1 MTCSTRHRIDHPVRP
16 GRAWLGLLLS
26 LACWLCNAAAAAELH
41 KVSSWPD
48 EAGREQ
54 RLNQVLLQTLAA
66 SAWCEGSAPAQPL
79 PQRTLQL
86 YRLEG
91 PAPADAM
98 VVDEDPIVELFGL
111 AYREQRGCAR
121 LRVAGRTQLNPPGSL
136 LSPWAHH
143 AVEARAAGSP
153 LLLLIQDAK
162 AVRAWVELMPREELQ
177 RKTSLHWMALAGFM
191 GMLLLIPFLSLQ
203 LGVLGEARLSL
214 AYAFY
219 VATLVFWSLQNFGL
233 AQQWWAFW
241 PSPRWFPELHGL
253 SVSLLTLGIGVATL
267 EALQLRGR
275 ERLALA
281 APVAVVAL
289 LFGIAYKFEG
299 LYRNAAMALVLL
311 AGVVIALLLRRL
323 RARQHVDPWFL
334 AGLGANM
341 LGGAI
346 QSLTIVLPDTALRG
360 FGGHAFA
367 IGNLVHALA
376 WVTAVQRRH
385 ARDREA
391 QRAQLE
397 HDALHDP
404 VTGLPNRKWLAAC
417 LTRSL
422 EQIRA
427 VPTLSHGGLF
437 VDLDRF
443 KILNDTLGHSKGDE
457 LLCLLS
463 RRLAELFGEHGSITR
478 FGGDEYFVVV
488 HEPCGEIEL
497 ALLGS
502 DVLRRLQ
509 EPIQLDGRTLRVSA
523 SIGMVVI
530 GEQYGSPEEVIKDA
544 DLALHLAKT
553 RGRARF
559 EIFEP
564 PMRQAADNRF
574 RIESDM
580 RQAIE
585 RGEFKPFFQP
595 IVHMGDQAHAGFEAL
610 VRWEHGQRGFIG
622 PVEFIPVAEENGL
635 INEIGLQVME
645 GTMRQ
650 VAAWRRDGQWRD
662 GWYVSVNVSGVQL
675 RDAGLVE
682 RFAELR
688 QGLGLSATDIRI
700 EVTESSVIANQ
711 DVAFGLLPRLKEQ
724 GFLLCMDDFGTGY
737 SSLSYLS
744 ELPFDVLKIDR
755 SFITDLCR
763 RQELGALVNTVIS
776 LADSMG
782 MIVVAEGVEEQA
794 QCEALHAL
802 HCGYGQGYLFSRPMN
817 AAHATAWLEAANES
831 AQAAARS
838 AA

>member
-1 MTCSTRHRIDHPVRP
+1 MTSSNRHRTHRLPTRP
-16 GRAWLGLLLS
+16 GPAWRWLFGLLAACLLCLPCRAAEPYKLS
-26 LACWLCNAAAAAELH
+26 TWPDVQGRDQQFNAALL
-41 KVSSWPD
+41 
-48 EAGREQ
+48 EA
-54 RLNQVLLQTLAA
+54 LSA
-66 SAWCEGSAPAQPL
+66 SRWCEGSAPVPL
-79 PQRTLQL
+79 LAERSVQL
-86 YRLEG
+86 FRLDG
-91 PAPADAM
+91 PAAAGSV

-111 AYREQRGCAR
+111 AYRESSGCVR
-121 LRVAGRTQLNPPGSL
+121 LRVAGRTQANPPGSL

-143 AVEARAAGSP
+143 AIDGRAADSP
-153 LLLLIQDAK
+153 LLLIVQDAK
-162 AVRAWVELMPREELQ
+162 AVRAWFELMPREELQ

-233 AQQWWAFW
+233 AQQWWGWW
-241 PSPRWFPELHGL
+241 PAPRWFPELHGL
-253 SVSLLTLGIGVATL
+253 SVSLLTLGIGLATL
-267 EALQLRGR
+267 ESLQLRGR

-289 LFGIAYKFEG
+289 MFGVAYKFEG
-299 LYRNAAMALVLL
+299 LYRNAAVALVLL
-311 AGVVIALLLRRL
+311 AGVVIGLLVRRL
-323 RARQHVDPWFL
+323 RARQQVDPWFL

-341 LGGAI
+341 LGGAV
-346 QSLTIVLPDTALRG
+346 QALTIVLPDTALRG

-391 QRAQLE
+391 QRQQLE
-397 HDALHDP
+397 YDAHHDP
-404 VTGLPNRKWLAAC
+404 VTGLPNRKWLDQRLQQSIDKIA
-417 LTRSL
+417 
-422 EQIRA
+422 A
-427 VPTLSHGGLF
+427 VPHLSHGGLF

-443 KILNDTLGHSKGDE
+443 KQINDTLGHSKGDE
-457 LLCLLS
+457 LLRLIS
-463 RRLAELFGEHGSITR
+463 ARLAELFGTQGTVTR

-488 HEPCGEIEL
+488 HEACGEGEL

-509 EPIQLDGRTLRVSA
+509 EPIQLDGRSLSITA

-530 GEQYGSPEEVIKDA
+530 DEQYRQPEGVIRDA
-544 DLALHLAKT
+544 DLALHRAKH

-559 EIFEP
+559 EVFEP
-564 PMRQAADNRF
+564 AMRQAAEQRF

-580 RQAIE
+580 RGAIE
-585 RGEFKPFFQP
+585 RQEFKPFFQP
-595 IVHMGDQAHAGFEAL
+595 IVQLDGMSHAGFEAL
-610 VRWEHGQRGFIG
+610 VRWEHAQRGFIG
-622 PVEFIPVAEENGL
+622 PGDFIPVAEENGL

-650 VAAWRRDGQWRD
+650 VAAWRRAGQWKE

-675 RDAGLVE
+675 RDADLVE

-688 QGLGLSATDIRI
+688 SRMGLLVGDIRI

-755 SFITDLCR
+755 SFITDLCKR
-763 RQELGALVNTVIS
+763 RELSALVTTVIN
-776 LADSMG
+776 LAETMG
-782 MIVVAEGVEEQA
+782 MLVVAEGIEEKD

-802 HCGYGQGYLFSRPMN
+802 HCGYGQGYMFSRPMN
-817 AAHATAWLEAANES
+817 AANATAWLEAA
-831 AQAAARS
+831 ARCCAA
-838 AA
+838 

>member
-1 MTCSTRHRIDHPVRP
+1 MTSSTRHRIDLSSRTGP
-16 GRAWLGLLLS
+16 AWLWLLML
-26 LACWLCNAAAAAELH
+26 LGCLLCDGSAAAEL
-41 KVSSWPD
+41 KKLSSWPD

-54 RLNQVLLQTLAA
+54 RLNEALLQSLSAA
-66 SAWCEGSAPAQPL
+66 AWCPGSAPAQL
-79 PQRTLQL
+79 LSGRTAQL
-86 YRLEG
+86 FRLEG
-91 PAPADAM
+91 PVAADTL

-111 AYREQRGCAR
+111 AYRESSGCAR
-121 LRVAGRTQLNPPGSL
+121 LRMGGRTQANPAGSL
-136 LSPWAHH
+136 LSPWPHH
-143 AVEARAAGSP
+143 GLDARAADSP
-153 LLLLIQDAK
+153 MLLIIQDAK
-162 AVRAWVELMPREELQ
+162 AVRSWIELVPREELQ
-177 RKTSLHWMALAGFM
+177 RKTGQHWMVLACFM

-219 VATLVFWSLQNFGL
+219 VATLVFWSVQNFGL

-241 PSPRWFPELHGL
+241 PAPRWFPELHGL
-253 SVSLLTLGIGVATL
+253 SVSLLTLGIGLATL
-267 EALQLRGR
+267 ESLQLRGR

-289 LFGIAYKFEG
+289 MFGVAYKFEG
-299 LYRNAAMALVLL
+299 LYRSAAMALVLL
-311 AGVVIALLLRRL
+311 AGVVIALLVRRL
-323 RARQHVDPWFL
+323 RARQLVDPWFL

-385 ARDREA
+385 VRDREA
-391 QRAQLE
+391 QRVQLE
-397 HDALHDP
+397 YDANHDT
-404 VTGLPNRKWLAAC
+404 VTGLPNRKWLDAC
-417 LTRSL
+417 LTRSI
-422 EQIRA
+422 EQIRS
-427 VPTLSHGGLF
+427 VPALSHGGLF

-463 RRLAELFGEHGSITR
+463 KRLADLFGEHGSITR

-488 HEPCGEIEL
+488 HQPCGEIEL

-530 GEQYGSPEEVIKDA
+530 GEQYNSAEEVIKDA

-564 PMRQAADNRF
+564 PMRQAAENRF

-595 IVHMGDQAHAGFEAL
+595 IVRLDGQTHAGFEAL
-610 VRWEHGQRGFIG
+610 VRWEHAQRGFIG
-622 PVEFIPVAEENGL
+622 PGEFIPVAEENGL

-650 VAAWRRDGQWRD
+650 VAAWRRAGQWQE

-682 RFAELR
+682 RFTDLR
-688 QGLGLSATDIRI
+688 SQLGLLVGDIRI

-782 MIVVAEGVEEQA
+782 MIVVAEGVEEPA
-794 QCEALHAL
+794 QCEALHKL
-802 HCGYGQGYLFSRPMN
+802 HCGYGQGYMFSRPMN
-817 AAHATAWLEAANES
+817 AANATAWLEAAARPKQS
-831 AQAAARS
+831 AAA
-838 AA
+838 